1 MRRPGRFVAIV
12 TLLLAASGCSLAPK
26 YARPETPVPPAL
38 PAASAAGPAGEAPA
52 LAPWRE
58 FVTDPRLRSIVE
70 MTLAN
75 NRDLRTAVLNAEQVG
90 AYYRIQR
97 AALYPTV
104 GASAGV
110 QVSHVPD
117 SVAGEGEGYTSHP
130 YTLSVGVTSW
140 ELDLFGRIR
149 SLKEQA
155 LNEYLAARQVAT
167 ATQTSLIAATAVTYL
182 ALAADAEEMRLSEAT
197 LAAQRQTLEM
207 IQKSREVGVAS
218 DLDVRQVQTQVES
231 ARALAARYSGL
242 VETDRHALELLAGR
256 PVPPELLPEGLGSVA
271 PLQPVAAGMS
281 SEVLLRRPDVAA
293 AEFQLKGLNASIGAA
308 RAALFPR
315 ISLTAALGLVSSALS
330 NLFKGSAGAWS
341 FAPQL
346 TAPIFNAGALKANVE
361 ATRLA
366 RDAAVAQYEKAI
378 QSAFRE
384 ASDAL
389 ALRTALVEQRDAE
402 TALVKALEE
411 TYALSEA
418 RFKAG
423 IDGYL
428 GVLVAQRALF
438 AAQQALVGVRL
449 AEQQNLVN
457 LYKVLGGGVS

>member
-1 MRRPGRFVAIV
+1 MQRPGRFLAAL
-12 TLLLAASGCSLAPK
+12 TLLLAAGSCSLAPK
-26 YARPETPVPPAL
+26 YARPEAPVPPAL
-38 PAASAAGPAGEAPA
+38 PGAGAGPVDQAPA
-52 LAPWRE
+52 VAPWRE
-58 FVTDPRLRSIVE
+58 FVTDPRLRAIVE

-75 NRDLRTAVLNAEQVG
+75 NRDLRTAALNAERVG
-90 AYYRIQR
+90 AFYRIQR
-97 AALYPTV
+97 AALYPSV

-130 YTLSVGVTSW
+130 YTLTVGFTSW
-140 ELDLFGRIR
+140 ELDLFGRVR
-149 SLKEQA
+149 SLREQA
-155 LNEYLAARQVAT
+155 LNEYLAAQQVT
-167 ATQTSLIAATAVTYL
+167 SATQTSLIAATASTYL
-182 ALAADAEEMRLSEAT
+182 ALAADAEEKRLSEAT

-207 IQKSREVGVAS
+207 IQRSREVGVAS

-231 ARALAARYSGL
+231 ARALAARYTGL

-256 PVPPELLPEGLGSVA
+256 PVPPALLPGSLADVA
-271 PLQPVAAGMS
+271 PLPAVAGGMS
-281 SEVLLRRPDVAA
+281 SDVLLRRPDVAA
-293 AEFQLKGLNASIGAA
+293 AEYQLKGLNASIGAA

-315 ISLTAALGLVSSALS
+315 ISLTAAVGLVSPDLS

-341 FAPQL
+341 FAPQAA
-346 TAPIFNAGALKANVE
+346 APIFNAGALKANVE

-389 ALRTALVEQRDAE
+389 ALRASLVEQRDAE
-402 TALVKALEE
+402 VALVTALEE
-411 TYALSEA
+411 TYKLSEA
-418 RFKAG
+418 RYKAG

>member
-1 MRRPGRFVAIV
+1 MRRPGRF
-12 TLLLAASGCSLAPK
+12 LAAIGGLLVVSGCSLAPR
-26 YARPETPVPPAL
+26 YARPEAPVPPAL
-38 PAASAAGPAGEAPA
+38 PAAGAAAPGEPAPA
-52 LAPWRE
+52 TAPWRE
-58 FVTDPRLRSIVE
+58 FVTDARLRSIVE

-75 NRDLRTAVLNAEQVG
+75 NRDLRTALLNAERVG

-97 AALYPTV
+97 AELYPSV

-110 QVSHVPD
+110 QVSRVPD
-117 SVAGEGEGYTSHP
+117 SVAGSGEGYTSHP
-130 YTLSVGVTSW
+130 YTLSVGTTSW
-140 ELDLFGRIR
+140 ELDLFGRVR

-155 LNEYLAARQVAT
+155 LNEYLAAQQVAA
-167 ATQTSLIAATAVTYL
+167 ATRTSLIAATATTYL
-182 ALAADAEEMRLSEAT
+182 AMAADAEEKGLSEAT
-197 LAAQRQTLEM
+197 LGAQRQTLEM
-207 IQKSREVGVAS
+207 IQKSREAGVAS
-218 DLDVRQVQTQVES
+218 DLDVRQAQTQVES
-231 ARALAARYSGL
+231 ARALVARYTGL
-242 VETDRHALELLAGR
+242 VETGRHALELLAGG
-256 PVPPELLPEGLGSVA
+256 PIAPELLPGRLDAVEPMKSV
-271 PLQPVAAGMS
+271 PPGVS
-281 SEVLLRRPDVAA
+281 SEVLLRRPDVVA

-315 ISLTAALGLVSSALS
+315 IALTAALGLVSPDLPG
-330 NLFKGSAGAWS
+330 LFKGSAAAGS
-341 FAPQL
+341 FSPQ
-346 TAPIFNAGALKANVE
+346 AAASIFNAGALKANVE

-389 ALRTALVEQRDAE
+389 VLRTTLLEQRDAE
-402 TALVKALEE
+402 AALVQALEE
-411 TYALSEA
+411 TYRLSQA
-418 RFKAG
+418 RYKVG